1 MSRLNY
7 VYCGIALLSPFLIT
21 GFAIA
26 GHVVYSSYHFSEV
39 LMPRRCTV
47 LFALICPILF
57 AAPAFAQSPA
67 PAATAWNL
75 LVDDF
80 LDHEFFPRNPT
91 IATHAGVHDY
101 DAELE
106 DFSSAA
112 IAKHIAILKK
122 FEART
127 KAFDPKGLS
136 SMDAADREMLLSTI
150 RSTLLSL
157 EMIRGW
163 EKDPD
168 TYSSGAAASV
178 YVIMSRKFAEPDARL
193 RSIVSREKQFPRYFA
208 SARANL
214 KNVPRI
220 YTEIAL
226 EQLPGTIGFF
236 EKDVPAAFVD
246 AKDSETKA
254 AFAESNAAAIRTLR
268 EYEKWLKGDLLP
280 RSNGDFRIGADVFSK
295 KLLYDDM
302 VTTPL
307 DRLLEIGMADL
318 HKNQAEFQRVAREID
333 SEKPATEVLAEL
345 QSMHPAPG
353 ELMQTFRNTFDGLI
367 AFING
372 HHIIT
377 LPSDRRPTLEETPPF
392 LRATTMASMDTPGP
406 FEKVATEAY
415 FNVTLPAPDDSPE
428 EVAGLMAGFNVGT
441 ILSTSVH
448 EAFPGHFTQYLWE
461 QRAPSR
467 LRRVLG
473 ANTNVEGW
481 AHYTEQMMLDE
492 GYAQPGTGA
501 KDLRESRL
509 MHLGQ
514 LQDAL
519 LRDARFVAGIQ
530 MHRGKFTFDQA
541 KEFFVK
547 EGFQSPKIAEIETKR
562 GTADPTYL
570 YYTLGKL
577 QIMKLREDVRK
588 KQGATFSLGKFH
600 DDFMS
605 QGYPPIA
612 IVRRALLGDNSPT
625 L

>member
-1 MSRLNY
+1 
-7 VYCGIALLSPFLIT
+7 
-21 GFAIA
+21 
-26 GHVVYSSYHFSEV
+26 
-39 LMPRRCTV
+39 
-47 LFALICPILF
+47 
-57 AAPAFAQSPA
+57 
-67 PAATAWNL
+67 
-75 LVDDF
+75 
-80 LDHEFFPRNPT
+80 
-91 IATHAGVHDY
+91 
-101 DAELE
+101 
-106 DFSSAA
+106 
-112 IAKHIAILKK
+112 
-122 FEART
+122 
-127 KAFDPKGLS
+127 
-136 SMDAADREMLLSTI
+136 MDAADREMLLSAI

-208 SARANL
+208 FARANL

-481 AHYTEQMMLDE
+481 AHYAEQMMLDE

-605 QGYPPIA
+605 QGYAPIA

>member
-1 MSRLNY
+1 MASTLYRL
-7 VYCGIALLSPFLIT
+7 P
-21 GFAIA
+21 
-26 GHVVYSSYHFSEV
+26 EV
-39 LMPRRCTV
+39 LMPRHFSV
-47 LFALICPILF
+47 YFALLSPILF

-80 LDHEFFPRNPT
+80 LDNEVFPSNPT
-91 IATHAGVHDY
+91 IATHTGVHDY
-101 DAELE
+101 DAKLE
-106 DFSSAA
+106 DLSSAG

-127 KAFDPKGLS
+127 MTFDPKGLT
-136 SMDAADREMLLSTI
+136 SMDAADRETLLSAI
-150 RSTLLSL
+150 RGTLLSL
-157 EMIRGW
+157 EVIRGW

-168 TYSSGAAASV
+168 IYSSGAAGSV
-178 YVIMSRKFAEPDARL
+178 YVIMSRKFAAPDERL
-193 RSIVSREKQFPRYFA
+193 RSVVSREKEFPRYFA

-226 EQLPGTIGFF
+226 EQLPGTIGLF

-246 AKDSETKA
+246 AKDSATKA
-254 AFAESNAAAIRTLR
+254 AFLESNAAAIATLR
-268 EYEKWLKGDLLP
+268 EYQKWLQTDLLP

-318 HKNQAEFQRVAREID
+318 HKNQAEFQRVAKEID
-333 SEKPATEVLAEL
+333 SGKPATEVLVEL

-353 ELMQTFRNTFDGLI
+353 ELMQTFRNTFEGLI

-377 LPSDRRPTLEETPPF
+377 LPSDRRPTLQETPPF

-415 FNVTLPAPDDSPE
+415 FNVTLPAPNDSPE
-428 EVAGLMAGFNVGT
+428 EVAGLMAGFNLGT
-441 ILSTSVH
+441 IMSTSVH

-467 LRRVLG
+467 LRRVLA

-509 MHLGQ
+509 IHLGQ

-519 LRDARFVAGIQ
+519 LRDARFIAGIQ
-530 MHRGKFTFDQA
+530 LHCGKFTLDQSR
-541 KEFFVK
+541 EFFVK

-562 GTADPTYL
+562 GTSDPTYL

-577 QIMKLREDVRK
+577 QIMKLRDDVHK
-588 KQGATFSLGKFH
+588 KQGAAFSLGKFH

-612 IVRRALLGDNSPT
+612 IVRRALLRDNSPA